1 MTTVQRVAQI
11 FGVVFV
17 LIAILGFVTSGASME
32 SDPDRAPHLL
42 GLFPVNLVHNLVHLA
57 FGIWG
62 LAASRSFSGATS
74 YARIGGVI
82 YLLLAVLGFVAPN
95 GFGLVP
101 LGGHDIWLHALL
113 GIALAAIGFTARDT
127 RVDARSAATT

>member
-11 FGVVFV
+11 FGIVFLLV
-17 LIAILGFVTSGASME
+17 ALLGFFTSGTSME
-32 SDPDRAPHLL
+32 ADPARAPHLL
-42 GLFPVNLVHNLVHLA
+42 GLFPVNLLHNFVHLA

-62 LAASRSFSGATS
+62 LAASRSFGAATA

-82 YLLLAVLGFVAPN
+82 YLLLAILGFVAPS

-101 LGGHDIWLHALL
+101 LGGHDIWLHAVL
-113 GIALAAIGFTARDT
+113 GITLAAVGFTSKDA
-127 RVDARSAATT
+127 RVDARRAEPA